1 MISLGQCLHTVSTMC
16 LPQSASCGPLS
27 ESRGN
32 MEVSVEAPLVTHP
45 TPGSRCWG
53 VSNSKCGRVHLRVIF
68 SNSHHLLL
76 GMCGST
82 VILHPWD
89 GDVPAGN
96 LDSTRLSNI
105 SAEQR
110 SRLKQKYLLSGL
122 DQGLRASS
130 VLIPHQPG
138 MVLSPSE
145 LTGFVAGMGRL
156 PRGHPEPH
164 SLQQSFPQLCV
175 QRDVRFACLCHSL
188 KRL

>member
-1 MISLGQCLHTVSTMC
+1 M
-16 LPQSASCGPLS
+16 
-27 ESRGN
+27 R
-32 MEVSVEAPLVTHP
+32 VT
-45 TPGSRCWG
+45 
-53 VSNSKCGRVHLRVIF
+53 F

-82 VILHPWD
+82 VILHPCD

-96 LDSTRLSNI
+96 LDSTRLSNVLI

-110 SRLKQKYLLSGL
+110 SRPKQKYLLSGL

-145 LTGFVAGMGRL
+145 LTCSVAGMGRL

-164 SLQQSFPQLCV
+164 CLQQSFPQLCV
-175 QRDVRFACLCHSL
+175 QRDVRFRLPLSFPQTALDLSFLSL
-188 KRL
+188 QKGRSWLPSISNHPLSFFFLNKSPNK